1 MASIK
6 ARLAKYKFNTEF
18 RIQSVYNIVNEFKN
32 KESLNDCEKYVL
44 NLTLN
49 TMKDEYKLYEDFW
62 YENHYEFAAAEDF
75 DDLADEL
82 YAVEKSV
89 DKLENQALELSYKNA
104 NSAAVVETE
113 SLFSSKID
121 DTMNPDEGQDDHEN
135 ATKVL
140 EMFEGIVNP
149 DLYEQISELETKGRK
164 RGGEVDEPLQ
174 NVPKQIVSLFEV
186 GCDPLKHTTVKG
198 GNLITKS
205 SHGWPP
211 TAKASEDPSI
221 GLRTLDN
228 SLDDP
233 MEPDRFTQHRWK
245 QYHRWPPPF

>member
-1 MASIK
+1 MAQSIAEIK
-6 ARLAKYKFNTEF
+6 ASLAKYKFNTEF

-49 TMKDEYKLYEDFW
+49 TMKDEYEIYEDFW
-62 YENHYEFAAAEDF
+62 YENHCEFAAAEDF

-135 ATKVL
+135 AKKVL
-140 EMFEGIVNP
+140 EMHYLSPKCVQ
-149 DLYEQISELETKGRK
+149 L
-164 RGGEVDEPLQ
+164 LQ
-174 NVPKQIVSLFEV
+174 V
-186 GCDPLKHTTVKG
+186 GSRLCINSHQMTVCSYFK
-198 GNLITKS
+198 
-205 SHGWPP
+205 
-211 TAKASEDPSI
+211 
-221 GLRTLDN
+221 
-228 SLDDP
+228 
-233 MEPDRFTQHRWK
+233 
-245 QYHRWPPPF
+245 